1 MTPERAS
8 IWVARWVRLYTLG
21 LAPAVAE
28 RRREEIGADMGD
40 HIAHERSVGEGDSRI
55 ATAVVSRMARG
66 MTADVTWRWRAQPT
80 KGDFMKPLIALLVV
94 GLAVAA
100 VAFVADSP
108 LLLLASVAVIGSV
121 ILGVFILG
129 VRAAQEGDFVVP
141 YVVILGAALAI
152 AALAVTAIVAG
163 AWDDAPGLVLL
174 GIVLIVT
181 DIVGVFTLGLRSAQ
195 RSN

>member
-1 MTPERAS
+1 
-8 IWVARWVRLYTLG
+8 
-21 LAPAVAE
+21 
-28 RRREEIGADMGD
+28 
-40 HIAHERSVGEGDSRI
+40 
-55 ATAVVSRMARG
+55 
-66 MTADVTWRWRAQPT
+66 
-80 KGDFMKPLIALLVV
+80 MKPLIALLVV

-100 VAFVADSP
+100 AAFVADSP

-129 VRAAQEGDFVVP
+129 IRAAQQADFVVP
-141 YVVILGAALAI
+141 YVVILVAALAI

-163 AWDDAPGLVLL
+163 AWGDAPGLVLL